1 MLSALLRFSHDPK
14 LLGLEWVDGGP
25 PSLYVS
31 PAREAILAAV
41 LDAAQVRVG
50 WGGGGGARCSTGGE
64 GCRVALALREVGR

>member
-50 WGGGGGARCSTGGE
+50 WGGGRC
-64 GCRVALALREVGR
+64 